1 MHNRFRCSET
11 IFRSQASNVSNANP
25 VRFDCFSPLKGDSNQ
40 GIGHEDVHW
49 PTRPKRSCQLAG
61 VLDLARGSRA
71 KPLGPRPPLGISD
84 KVGRSGTFP
93 VGSSSEKPA
102 HLHTKHIAMESRW
115 SESGLRRGGCPHQS
129 SGDDR
134 TSTMGSAGPQKRRH

>member
-11 IFRSQASNVSNANP
+11 IFRSQAANVSNANP
-25 VRFDCFSPLKGDSNQ
+25 ARFNCFSPLKGDSNC

-49 PTRPKRSCQLAG
+49 PTRPNCSSHLAG
-61 VLDLARGSRA
+61 VLDLARVTRA
-71 KPLGPRPPLGISD
+71 ITLTSRPPLGISD
-84 KVGRSGTFP
+84 KVGRSGAFP

-134 TSTMGSAGPQKRRH
+134 TSTMGCAGPQKRRH